1 MPRTFTL
8 SEHYPASV
16 EQVYAAFADEQ
27 YWLARLADSGAD
39 TVSLD
44 SMTVG
49 ADGGVDVATT
59 QGIHRDKLPALAA
72 QFHPG
77 DLEVARHE
85 NWRPI
90 RDGRAR
96 AEVTGKIVG
105 APARLSG
112 DAVLE
117 PASESAAGG
126 CELRLTATVQ
136 VDIPLVGGKIESF
149 IGSQLTELMTAE
161 QRFTSTWLRAG
172 GAPRTE

>member
-8 SEHYPASV
+8 SQHYPASV
-16 EQVYAAFADEQ
+16 EQLYAAFADEQ

-44 SMTVG
+44 AMTVG
-49 ADGGVDVATT
+49 ADGDVEVTTT

-77 DLEVARHE
+77 NLEVTRHE
-85 NWRPI
+85 KWRPV

-112 DAVLE
+112 DGVLQPAV
-117 PASESAAGG
+117 GG
-126 CELRLTATVQ
+126 CELRLNATVQ

-149 IGSQLTELMTAE
+149 IGTQLTELMTAE
-161 QRFTSTWLRAG
+161 QRFTSTWLQTG
-172 GAPRTE
+172 GEPPTA